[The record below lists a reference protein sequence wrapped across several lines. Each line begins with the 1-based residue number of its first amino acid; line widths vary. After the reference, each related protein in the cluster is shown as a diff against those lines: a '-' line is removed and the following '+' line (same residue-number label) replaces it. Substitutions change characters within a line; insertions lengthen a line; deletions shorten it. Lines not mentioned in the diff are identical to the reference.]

1 MLRAI
6 LWAEAHVSHPESRR
20 LQPRE
25 DSLQPRRRKVNESA
39 HLVGRNR
46 LAAYTRWTGSGAG

>member
-6 LWAEAHVSHPESRR
+6 LFAKMHVSHLESRR

-25 DSLQPRRRKVNESA
+25 DSLQPQRRKVDESA
-39 HLVGRNR
+39 HLDRQKPVGRVHEMD
-46 LAAYTRWTGSGAG
+46 G